1 MIKLS
6 DVKEFLNID
15 YDDND
20 RYLLSLI
27 DAVKF
32 RARTVIGDFLNT
44 PELDNAML
52 NDVAAMYQNRGDG
65 ETGSEASLAT
75 YRRMSKRPMF

>member
-32 RARTVIGDFLNT
+32 RARTVSGGFFDT

-65 ETGSEASLAT
+65 EMGSEASLAT